1 MKRTHSLW
9 LGMAT
14 AVGLLALAI
23 APARAQQPVAANVGT
38 IHGRIINPTGQP
50 QGGGTVNLSTDG
62 GTTYKYTF
70 PVDDTGSFTG
80 QAAPGT

>member
-1 MKRTHSLW
+1 M
-9 LGMAT
+9 
-14 AVGLLALAI
+14 
-23 APARAQQPVAANVGT
+23 GT

-70 PVDDTGSFTG
+70 LVD
-80 QAAPGT
+80 